1 MAEDFWIVQDA
12 KGALWRYEPET
23 DNRSEILTFNSGKF
37 NDFALSPLNNCLITT
52 GFDGY
57 VRLWDY
63 GSKKEFYNRKF
74 EAKAQSTCIEWMP
87 FSKKNAGRMI
97 VVGFSDGIVRFLFLE
112 SKQFALIKA
121 MKVHKNS
128 ISKIKSNREGTILA
142 ISDTAGSI
150 FFVSLDSPVISKIT
164 PFCLFET
171 GFKINDLSWDRN
183 GEKLLAACN
192 DGRIHEITTPK
203 EK

>member
-1 MAEDFWIVQDA
+1 
-12 KGALWRYEPET
+12 
-23 DNRSEILTFNSGKF
+23 
-37 NDFALSPLNNCLITT
+37 
-52 GFDGY
+52 
-57 VRLWDY
+57 
-63 GSKKEFYNRKF
+63 
-74 EAKAQSTCIEWMP
+74 
-87 FSKKNAGRMI
+87 
-97 VVGFSDGIVRFLFLE
+97 
-112 SKQFALIKA
+112 

-192 DGRIHEITTPK
+192 DGRLH
-203 EK
+203 